1 MITSTMNYDEIKE
14 EVRKDIPLVLDLSD
28 KKNQKVRRAVLK
40 SQLFPVR
47 LYAFVTSPNKN
58 RWLLTWEAHSR
69 KNTGDNILFAMV
81 CFIHTDKGR
90 IAVMPSVQDPLNPF
104 FFIFLPHFFQRFA
117 ERKGIELTGEDL
129 MRRFFQYN
137 ANFSIEPRKRMVT
150 ENQYAIEATGTS
162 EEGVALGYQLA
173 DGSFFFKTFISYEM
187 AKGEQVEE
195 FRESE
200 SKRIA
205 NHESIIDQLR

>member
-69 KNTGDNILFAMV
+69 KNTG
-81 CFIHTDKGR
+81 
-90 IAVMPSVQDPLNPF
+90 
-104 FFIFLPHFFQRFA
+104 
-117 ERKGIELTGEDL
+117 
-129 MRRFFQYN
+129 
-137 ANFSIEPRKRMVT
+137 
-150 ENQYAIEATGTS
+150 
-162 EEGVALGYQLA
+162 
-173 DGSFFFKTFISYEM
+173 
-187 AKGEQVEE
+187 
-195 FRESE
+195 
-200 SKRIA
+200 
-205 NHESIIDQLR
+205 

>member
-1 MITSTMNYDEIKE
+1 MITTTMNYDEIKE

-28 KKNQKVRRAVLK
+28 KRNQKVRRAVLK

-47 LYAFVTSPNKN
+47 LYTFVTSPNKN
-58 RWLLTWEAHSR
+58 RWLLTWEAYSR
-69 KNTGDNILFAMV
+69 KNIGDNILFAMV
-81 CFIHTDKGR
+81 CLINTNRGR
-90 IAVMPSVQDPLNPF
+90 IAVMPSVQDLLNPRY
-104 FFIFLPHFFQRFA
+104 FIFLPHFFQRFA
-117 ERKGIELTGEDL
+117 ERTGIELTGEDL

-137 ANFSIEPRKRMVT
+137 ANFSIETRQRVINEK
-150 ENQYAIEATGTS
+150 QYAIEATGTS

-173 DGSFFFKTFISYEM
+173 DGSFFFKTFITYNM

-200 SKRIA
+200 NKRIA
-205 NHESIIDQLR
+205 NHESIIDELR

>member
-1 MITSTMNYDEIKE
+1 MNYDEIKE

-28 KKNQKVRRAVLK
+28 KRNQKVRRAVLK

-47 LYAFVTSPNKN
+47 LYTFVTSPNKN
-58 RWLLTWEAHSR
+58 RWLLTWEAYSR
-69 KNTGDNILFAMV
+69 KNIGDNILFAMV
-81 CFIHTDKGR
+81 CLINTNRGR
-90 IAVMPSVQDPLNPF
+90 IAVMPSVQDLLNPRY
-104 FFIFLPHFFQRFA
+104 FIFLPHFFQRFA
-117 ERKGIELTGEDL
+117 ERTGIELTGEDL

-137 ANFSIEPRKRMVT
+137 ANFSIETRKRMVT